1 MKSKQVWKVTLAAA
15 LVLGLS
21 KVPALDTSVNFFG
34 AIEAKAATTAP
45 RVPWGRNLRSSVSVL
60 YLNEAFE
67 EIKGEELDSE
77 KEATFVRSG
86 EDLMKAL
93 GFVLQSTNEGL
104 DAKALS
110 AKLNA
115 TMIEMYGRTVQD
127 DVVLTSYY
135 IGELKGKMTIIP
147 VSYASNSQSSGFL
160 WEETIPVIAESKGL
174 IKRKGERGHE
184 ALIDEIL
191 ETADKLNL
199 YESPAYDYDTSDKA
213 PQFLEGKDGK
223 TYEKVTYVGSD
234 ESFEKYPMIKEDL
247 ESLDKSEWGENQS
260 APEKGRVPDGRT
272 YGVTYIYKEVN
283 EGNLEIKFVD
293 EDGKELKSTIK
304 EKKALG
310 SEYDTGVSKEESL
323 NVDGVTYEYL
333 KVEGNEKGKIGP
345 GTTSVTY
352 VYKKKVEDPK
362 EQPPKVEDPKTKEPP
377 KVEEPGSDKK
387 KEKSKEEKELKK
399 EKTSKKDK
407 SQPKQGNA
415 VNQTVGKTKKAPKT
429 ADASQVGFYTSL
441 LGLSVLAFVKKL
453 TKKLQ

>member
-304 EKKALG
+304 
-310 SEYDTGVSKEESL
+310 
-323 NVDGVTYEYL
+323 
-333 KVEGNEKGKIGP
+333 
-345 GTTSVTY
+345 
-352 VYKKKVEDPK
+352 
-362 EQPPKVEDPKTKEPP
+362 
-377 KVEEPGSDKK
+377 
-387 KEKSKEEKELKK
+387 
-399 EKTSKKDK
+399 
-407 SQPKQGNA
+407 
-415 VNQTVGKTKKAPKT
+415 
-429 ADASQVGFYTSL
+429 
-441 LGLSVLAFVKKL
+441 
-453 TKKLQ
+453 